1 MTFGERFRRLGG
13 LLAPLFML
21 LLLAPPLAA
30 QTMPP
35 SAMPSAAAPPAGKP
49 RIGLVLGGGGAKGF
63 AHIGVLQVLEE
74 NRIPVYLVA
83 GTSMGSVV
91 GSLYAAGNDAGRL
104 QEIADDIDWN
114 NIFQDNIP
122 RDSKSFR
129 RKQDQRNQLI
139 DFRIAFDDNGIIL
152 PPGVLRGQDLFLTLS
167 QKLGPA
173 RGVRDFDNLA
183 TPFRAVATDI
193 TTGQAV
199 VMGSG
204 DVATAAF
211 ASMAVPGGLPPVE
224 RDGLLLVDGGVVDN
238 LPIDVAR
245 GMGAE
250 VLIVV
255 NVGDPLLAR
264 DEINSFVD
272 VLNQLQLLLGFQNVQ
287 RQIKSLGPRDV
298 LITPDIEGLTATSFN
313 EATLGIE
320 RGRKAATAALPA
332 LIRYQLS
339 VAEWEQF
346 LATRK
351 ARSQTNLPVVR
362 FVEVENQ
369 SDIPDKVVEN
379 SISISPGEPL
389 DPAVISAELTSL
401 FNTGLLRAARYEI
414 VDREGEGEGIAIRL
428 TGDPTA
434 ENFLQVGLTLSTD
447 FNFENN
453 FGFALAYTDRSL
465 FGRNIEWRTDVAF
478 GPIDVF
484 NSSLYK
490 EFGHV
495 FVETGPFWI
504 RRDTLFYLNGAP
516 ITALEAGRL
525 GVRLDGGLLFSN
537 WGELRF
543 GLNWSG
549 VNVDSALLPPDS
561 QNRFGDN
568 FWRVQFTADTL
579 DNLEY
584 PTDGFFGQ
592 VDFIDHV
599 NAMGGDF
606 DYTQVVGRAYWPISN
621 GRSTLVL
628 GGDFGATL
636 SGATYLLGDFPLG
649 GLFRLSGLAP
659 NQLLGRQAFVARGIF
674 YHRLTNRAPI
684 INLPFYAG
692 GSLEAG
698 NVYESWSDLSAVGVR
713 PAGSLFVSADTPF
726 GPLTFAGGF
735 TGGSTSLY
743 LVLGRIF

>member
-1 MTFGERFRRLGG
+1 MGFGDRIRR
-13 LLAPLFML
+13 L
-21 LLLAPPLAA
+21 LLLVAPVLALLLPPPLVA
-30 QTMPP
+30 QTIPRADMPP
-35 SAMPSAAAPPAGKP
+35 AAAPPPGKP

-63 AHIGVLQVLEE
+63 AHIGVLEVLEE
-74 NRIPVYLVA
+74 NRIPVYMVA

-91 GSLYAAGNDAGRL
+91 GSLYAAGNDSMQL

-114 NIFQDNIP
+114 AIFIDNIP
-122 RDSKSFR
+122 RDAKSFR
-129 RKQDQRNQLI
+129 RKQDQRNELI
-139 DFRIAFDDNGIIL
+139 DFRIAFDKDGIVL

-193 TTGQAV
+193 TTGEAV
-199 VMGSG
+199 VMGTG

-238 LPIDVAR
+238 VPIDVAR

-255 NVGDPLLAR
+255 NVGDPLLKR
-264 DEINSFVD
+264 DEINSFVS
-272 VLNQLQLLLGFQNVQ
+272 VLNQLQLLLGFHNVQ
-287 RQIKSLGPRDV
+287 RQLNSLSPRDV
-298 LITPDIEGLTATSFN
+298 LITPDIDGLTATSFN
-313 EATLGIE
+313 EATLGIA
-320 RGRKAATAALPA
+320 RGRAAATAALPS
-332 LIRYQLS
+332 LLRYQLS
-339 VAEWEQF
+339 EAEWAQF

-351 ARSQTNLPVVR
+351 ARTQTGLPVVR
-362 FVEVENQ
+362 FVEVDNR
-369 SDIPDKVVEN
+369 SNIPDKVVD
-379 SISISPGEPL
+379 SKISIATGEPL
-389 DPAVISAELTSL
+389 DPAVISTELTGL
-401 FNTGLLRAARYEI
+401 FNTGLLRGARYEI
-414 VDREGEGEGIAIRL
+414 VTREGEGEGVAIRL

-434 ENFLQVGLTLSTD
+434 ENFLQVGLSLSTD
-447 FNFENN
+447 FKFENN

-465 FGRNIEWRTDVAF
+465 FGKNIEWRTDVSL

-484 NSSLYK
+484 NSTLYK
-490 EFGHV
+490 EFGPV
-495 FVETGPFWI
+495 FVETGPLWI
-504 RRDTLFYLNGAP
+504 RRDTLFYVNGAP
-516 ITALEAGRL
+516 VTALQAGRL
-525 GVRLDGGLLFSN
+525 GARLDGGLLFSN

-543 GLNWSG
+543 GLNWTSVH
-549 VNVDSALLPPDS
+549 VNSAFLEPDAQS
-561 QNRFGDN
+561 RFGDN

-579 DNLEY
+579 DNIEY
-584 PTDGFFGQ
+584 PTSGFFGQ

-599 NAMGGDF
+599 NAMGGEF
-606 DYTQVVGRAYWPISN
+606 DYRQVVGRVALPISN
-621 GRSTLVL
+621 GRSTLTL

-636 SGATYLLGDFPLG
+636 SGATYVLGDFPLG

-659 NQLLGRQAFVARGIF
+659 NQLLGRQAFVARAIF
-674 YHRLTNRAPI
+674 YHRLTSAAPI
-684 INLPFYAG
+684 INLPVYAG